1 MKIFSCLLVDWRT
14 ARRPEEC
21 RAAPK
26 IAIPPYGS
34 LRRSTAFSFKG
45 EALNLNDS
53 VIEEIYTKAELERI
67 TMGLIPQSMDD
78 KWFIFYEEPWLYLH
92 RSWTGLCIFKV
103 CFEVVDEYAA
113 VTEAWVN
120 REPGERCGNMDI
132 VEEKFLLEILLDCRA
147 GRYEDAKSKT
157 LNDIQRKKLMA
168 K

>member
-1 MKIFSCLLVDWRT
+1 MEKAKRNDWQIKPFPSRYK
-14 ARRPEEC
+14 AV
-21 RAAPK
+21 
-26 IAIPPYGS
+26 
-34 LRRSTAFSFKG
+34 
-45 EALNLNDS
+45 

-113 VTEAWVN
+113 VTEALVN
-120 REPGERCGNMDI
+120 REPGERFGNMDI
-132 VEEKFLLEILLDCRA
+132 AEEKFLLEILLDSRA

-157 LNDIQRKKLMA
+157 LNYIQRKNAWQNEKLNY
-168 K
+168 